1 MRTLA
6 ALSMLVG
13 FASIANAD
21 VVTIVP
27 SRDNTIFEA
36 PVGNSDGAGPS
47 FFSGRTNTS
56 GVRRGLLFFKVD
68 SSAGIPAGS
77 VVTSVALTLN
87 VMRFFGG
94 SANFSLQRALNNW
107 GEGTSNSG
115 VNGGNGAPATTG
127 DATWNNNFFNTSNW
141 TSPGGDFST
150 TVSAMTLVNGNVST
164 GTVPYTWTSAQMA
177 ADVQSWLDAP
187 TSNFGWFLI
196 GTEGI
201 TGSAA
206 EFASRQNST
215 FGVRPMLEVTFTQV
229 PEPVSLM
236 LVGVAAIGGLAV
248 RRRQRR

>member
-1 MRTLA
+1 MRT
-6 ALSMLVG
+6 VTV
-13 FASIANAD
+13 IAVLTVLTSGAHAD

-68 SSAGIPAGS
+68 ASAGIPAGS

-87 VMRFFGG
+87 VTRFFGG
-94 SANFSLQRALNNW
+94 SANFSLQRALNDW

-127 DATWNNNFFNTSNW
+127 DATWNNNFFNTSSW

-150 TVSAMTLVNGNVST
+150 TVSAMTLVNGNVGT
-164 GTVPYTWTSAQMA
+164 GTVPYTWTSAQMT

-187 TSNFGWFLI
+187 NSNFGWFLI

-215 FGVRPMLEVTFTQV
+215 FGIRPMLEVTFTTV
-229 PEPVSLM
+229 PEPVSLT
-236 LVGVAAIGGLAV
+236 LVGVAALGGLIV
-248 RRRQRR
+248 RRRRIR